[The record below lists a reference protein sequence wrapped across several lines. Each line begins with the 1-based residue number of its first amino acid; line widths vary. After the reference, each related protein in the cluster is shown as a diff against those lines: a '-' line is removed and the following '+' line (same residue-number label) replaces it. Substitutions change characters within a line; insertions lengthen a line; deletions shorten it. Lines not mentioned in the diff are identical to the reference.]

1 MGVCQSIGHAKAG
14 DWLEY
19 IPEKSNTIMLL
30 AIDKL

>member
-1 MGVCQSIGHAKAG
+1 MGVCQSIGQAKAG
-14 DWLEY
+14 EY